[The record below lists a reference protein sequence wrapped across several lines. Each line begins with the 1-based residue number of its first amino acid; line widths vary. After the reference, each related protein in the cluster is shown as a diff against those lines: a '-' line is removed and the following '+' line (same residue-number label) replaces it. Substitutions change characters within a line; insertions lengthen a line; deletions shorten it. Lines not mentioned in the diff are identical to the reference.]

1 MHACFKLILFVF
13 SSFILNKRVTYTK
26 RGYLKLT
33 LHELLCLIIREYHN
47 SHVKNNKVTSSSM
60 QNPRV
65 LFQKVRHVL
74 ISKGIPPTLT
84 FPGKSFF
91 SLCIL
96 LIPHLRHEQPVKST
110 VLYMHPHAKYDVTTS
125 FEHFNVVHIQM
136 VARKHWHGEDTI
148 AKPLEQCGW
157 NP

>member
-1 MHACFKLILFVF
+1 MPFRLVLLV
-13 SSFILNKRVTYTK
+13 LNKRVTYTK
-26 RGYLKLT
+26 LGYLKLT
-33 LHELLCLIIREYHN
+33 LHELLCLIIREISQFTRQEQQSNIIFHA
-47 SHVKNNKVTSSSM
+47 KSM
-60 QNPRV
+60 L

-148 AKPLEQCGW
+148 AKPLEQCG
-157 NP
+157 